1 LRIAHDRRQTKGKWP
16 ARVAGLLVLAA
27 IAAGCAAGSAFRR
40 GESLMRSGDLDMAV
54 ASYRK
59 AVQADPDNAHYKIA
73 LQRAMLAA
81 SRMHVERARQYEQME
96 QLEAALGEY
105 KLASEYD
112 PSNRLVTAK
121 VADLDRTIR
130 ERVEASRPK
139 PAIQLARERARAAT
153 TPAPLLNLNTPL
165 RAIRYNN
172 ASLREIL
179 GAIGASTG
187 INVTYDRQ
195 YQDRQYTVQLDGET
209 LEQALNQ
216 ILSVNQ
222 LSYKV
227 LSERSILVFD
237 DNAQKHGLY
246 DDQVIQTFYLSNADA
261 TELAQLLSQAFRPPG
276 IAVQPAIAPNKTAN
290 SITIRATAPVVA
302 IFERIIQQNDKPRA
316 EIVVDIEI
324 MEVNRARVKSY
335 GLNLSEYAL
344 GGIFSPEV
352 SPSSVTTP
360 STSTTTTGG
369 VTNPITNQPTTT
381 TTTTAGKSTPPS
393 QVQSPPPFNLN
404 TITRGITTA
413 DFYTAVPTAIVKFLE
428 SDINTKL
435 VAKPQ
440 LRGAEGTKL
449 TFKVGDQIP
458 VISTS
463 YLPIA
468 GGGAGTNPLSSYN
481 YKDVGVTVEIT
492 PRVTLEGEILLDVNI
507 INNSRGSDVNIG
519 GVNIPSFGNREV
531 NTRLRLRDGESNLLA
546 GLLRED
552 ERKSLTGFPGAI
564 HVPVLQQLFSQN
576 DEQITQ
582 TDVIML
588 LTPHV
593 VRSPEI
599 TEADLRPIFIG
610 SQQNLALGGLPPLLA
625 PPPAEAAPAPAPAG
639 ATPSIGQT
647 TPRGTISVPPGS
659 SPIPGTVVVPT
670 PTPAPA
676 TPPPAPFAPPPPVV
690 TPAPQTSP
698 QTPPPGAA
706 ATPPAAPAAT
716 PPAAAAQNADA
727 PPTTSPGFGV
737 AQVIVSPP
745 AGVLRVGQ
753 GPYNIPISI
762 TGAQRLSTVTLTLT
776 FDNRFLRVRTVQE
789 GSFLRSGGAN
799 VTFSQQ
805 VNGNRID
812 ITISRGADATG
823 VSGTGLLAAILFD
836 AIAPGTGTLTLSGSA
851 TGPGNTAMG
860 LQFRPVTV
868 TVQ

>member
-1 LRIAHDRRQTKGKWP
+1 MTKGRWV
-16 ARVAGLLVLAA
+16 ARLAVLLALGTLAV
-27 IAAGCAAGSAFRR
+27 GCAAGSAFRK
-40 GESLMRSGDLDMAV
+40 GEDLMRRGDLDMAV

-59 AVQADPDNAHYKIA
+59 AVQADPDNAHYKIG

-81 SRMHVERARQYEQME
+81 SRMHIDRARQYEQME

-105 KLASEYD
+105 KLAAEYD
-112 PSNRLVTAK
+112 PTNRLVTAK
-121 VADLDRTIR
+121 VAELDRTIR

-139 PAIQLARERARAAT
+139 PAIQIARERARAAT
-153 TPAPLLNLNTPL
+153 TPPPLLNLNTPL
-165 RAIRYNN
+165 RLIRYNN

-179 GAIGASTG
+179 GAIAATTG
-187 INVTYDRQ
+187 INITYDRQ
-195 YQDRQYTVQLDGET
+195 FQDRQYTVQLDGET

-227 LSERSILVFD
+227 LSERSILIFD
-237 DNAQKHGLY
+237 DTAPKHGQY

-276 IAVQPAIAPNKTAN
+276 IAIQPAIAPNKTAN

-352 SPSSVTTP
+352 SPTSTTTP
-360 STSTTTTGG
+360 TATTTTTGG

-413 DFYTAVPTAIVKFLE
+413 DFYMAVPTAVVKFLE
-428 SDINTKL
+428 SDTNTKL

-481 YKDVGVTVEIT
+481 YKDVGVNVDIT
-492 PRVTLEGEILLDVNI
+492 PRVTLEGDILLDVNI
-507 INNSRGSDVNIG
+507 QNLSRGSDVNIG

-531 NTRLRLRDGESNLLA
+531 TTRLRLRDGESNLLA

-576 DEQITQ
+576 DEAIQQ

-588 LTPHV
+588 LTPHI
-593 VRSPEI
+593 VRGPEI
-599 TEADLRPIFIG
+599 NEADLRPIFIG
-610 SQQNLALGGLPPLLA
+610 SQQNLGLGGLPPLLA

-639 ATPSIGQT
+639 PTPSIGQT
-647 TPRGTISVPPGS
+647 TPRGTIAVPSGA
-659 SPIPGTVVVPT
+659 SPIPGTVVVPN
-670 PTPAPA
+670 PPPATPAPA
-676 TPPPAPFAPPPPVV
+676 PFAAPPPVV
-690 TPAPQTSP
+690 TPAPQAP
-698 QTPPPGAA
+698 
-706 ATPPAAPAAT
+706 PPAAQAAP
-716 PPAAAAQNADA
+716 PPAAAAAPPAPAGQSADA
-727 PPTTSPGFGV
+727 PSTTSPGFGV
-737 AQVIVSPP
+737 AQVIISPP
-745 AGVLRVGQ
+745 PGVLRVGQ
-753 GPYNIPISI
+753 GPYNIPISV

-776 FDNRFLRVRTVQE
+776 FDSRFLRVRTVQE

-823 VSGTGLLAAILFD
+823 VSGTGLLAAILFE

-851 TGPGNTAMG
+851 TGPGNTPMG
-860 LQFRPVTV
+860 LQFRPVTI

>member
-1 LRIAHDRRQTKGKWP
+1 VLLAL
-16 ARVAGLLVLAA
+16 VAV
-27 IAAGCAAGSAFRR
+27 AAGCAAGSAFRR
-40 GESLMRSGDLDMAV
+40 GEDLMRKGDLDMAV

-59 AVQADPDNAHYKIA
+59 AVQTDPDNAHYKIA

-81 SRMHVERARQYEQME
+81 SRMHIDRAKQFESMD

-105 KLASEYD
+105 KLAAEYD
-112 PSNRLVTAK
+112 PTNRQVTAK
-121 VADLDRTIR
+121 VAEIDRTIR
-130 ERVEASRPK
+130 DRVEASRPK
-139 PAIQLARERARAAT
+139 PAIQLARDRARAQS
-153 TPAPLLNLNTPL
+153 TPPPLLNFNTPL
-165 RAIRYNN
+165 RRIQFNN

-179 GAIGASTG
+179 GAIGAATG
-187 INVTYDRQ
+187 VNVTYDRR
-195 YQDRQYTVQLDGET
+195 YQDRQYTVQFDGET

-227 LSERSILVFD
+227 ISERSILVFD
-237 DNAQKHGLY
+237 DTAQMHAQY

-261 TELAQLLSQAFRPPG
+261 TELAQILSQAFRPPG

-290 SITIRATAPVVA
+290 SITIRATPPVVA
-302 IFERIIQQNDKPRA
+302 IFEKIIQQNDKPRS
-316 EIVVDIEI
+316 EIVVDVEI
-324 MEVNRARVKSY
+324 LEVNRARVKSY

-413 DFYTAVPTAIVKFLE
+413 DFYTAVPTAVVKFLE
-428 SDINTKL
+428 SDTNTKL

-492 PRVTLEGEILLDVNI
+492 PRVTLESDILLDVNI

-552 ERKSLTGFPGAI
+552 ERKALVGFPGAI

-576 DEQITQ
+576 DEAITQ

-593 VRSPEI
+593 VRGPEI

-610 SQQNLALGGLPPLLA
+610 SQQNLALGGQPPLLA
-625 PPPAEAAPAPAPAG
+625 PPSSEPAQAPTNAGPNPA
-639 ATPSIGQT
+639 IGQQ
-647 TPRGTISVPPGS
+647 TPRGTIAVPPGAT
-659 SPIPGTVVVPT
+659 PIPGTVVVPN
-670 PTPAPA
+670 
-676 TPPPAPFAPPPPVV
+676 PPPPTSPPPFAAPPPVV

-698 QTPPPGAA
+698 QASQFAAPPP
-706 ATPPAAPAAT
+706 TAPAAST
-716 PPAAAAQNADA
+716 QSADPPVQA
-727 PPTTSPGFGV
+727 TTSPGFGV

-745 AGVLRVGQ
+745 AGVLHVGQ
-753 GPYNIPISI
+753 GPYNIPISV
-762 TGAQRLSTVTLTLT
+762 TGAQRLSTVTLTVT
-776 FDNRFLRVRTVQE
+776 FDNRFLKIRTVQE

-805 VNGNRID
+805 VNGNRVD
-812 ITISRGADATG
+812 ITISRAADATG

-836 AIAPGTGTLTLSGSA
+836 AVAPGTATLAVSGSA

>member
-1 LRIAHDRRQTKGKWP
+1 LRIVQA
-16 ARVAGLLVLAA
+16 ALLTLVVFAV
-27 IAAGCAAGSAFRR
+27 GCAAGSAFRK

-59 AVQADPDNAHYKIA
+59 AVQTAPDNAHYKIA

-81 SRMHVERARQYEQME
+81 SRLHIDRARQYESMD

-139 PAIQLARERARAAT
+139 PAIQVARERARAAS
-153 TPAPLLNLNTPL
+153 TPPPLLNFNQPL
-165 RAIRYNN
+165 ARTRFNN
-172 ASLREIL
+172 SSLREIL
-179 GAIGASTG
+179 AAIGASTN
-187 INVTYDRQ
+187 INITYDRQ

-237 DNAQKHGLY
+237 DNAQKHAQY

-261 TELAQLLSQAFRPPG
+261 TELAQILSQAFRPPG
-276 IAVQPAIAPNKTAN
+276 LAVQPAIAPNKTAN
-290 SITIRATAPVVA
+290 SITIRATPTVVQ
-302 IFERIIQQNDKPRA
+302 IFEKLIQQNDKPRA

-360 STSTTTTGG
+360 ASSTTTTGG

-381 TTTTAGKSTPPS
+381 TTTTSGRSTAPS

-413 DFYTAVPTAIVKFLE
+413 DFYTAVPTAVVKFLE
-428 SDINTKL
+428 SDTNTKL

-492 PRVTLEGEILLDVNI
+492 PRVTLEGDILLDVNI

-552 ERKSLTGFPGAI
+552 ERRSLTGFPGAI

-576 DEQITQ
+576 DEAIQQ

-593 VRSPEI
+593 VRGPEI

-610 SQQNLALGGLPPLLA
+610 SQQNLAVGGQPPLLA
-625 PPPAEAAPAPAPAG
+625 PAPADTTPPPPQPAS
-639 ATPSIGQT
+639 ATPTIGQT
-647 TPRGTISVPPGS
+647 TSRGTITVPQGAT
-659 SPIPGTVVVPT
+659 PIPGTVVVPNN
-670 PTPAPA
+670 PPPPAA
-676 TPPPAPFAPPPPVV
+676 TPPPFVAPPPVV
-690 TPAPQTSP
+690 TPAAPQ
-698 QTPPPGAA
+698 QTPPPGQGAQAA
-706 ATPPAAPAAT
+706 
-716 PPAAAAQNADA
+716 PPAAAAPGPANPAGNDA
-727 PPTTSPGFGV
+727 PPTTTPGFGV
-737 AQVIVSPP
+737 AQVIISPP
-745 AGVLRVGQ
+745 PGALRVGQ
-753 GPYNIPISI
+753 GPYNVPISV

-776 FDNRFLRVRTVQE
+776 FDNRFLRVRTIQE

-799 VTFSQQ
+799 VTFTQQ

-836 AIAPGTGTLTLSGSA
+836 AIAPGTGTMSLSGTA

-860 LQFRPVTV
+860 LQFRPVMV

>member
-290 SITIRATAPVVA
+290 SITIRATAPVVS

>member
-1 LRIAHDRRQTKGKWP
+1 MTKGGTLP
-16 ARVAGLLVLAA
+16 IAQRVISKRILAA
-27 IAAGCAAGSAFRR
+27 VAAAIVAAGCSAGSAL
-40 GESLMRSGDLDMAV
+40 SKGDEAMKAGDPDSAV
-54 ASYRK
+54 TFYRK
-59 AVQADPDNAHYKIA
+59 AVQGSPENATYKIA

-81 SRMHVERARQYEQME
+81 SRGHMDKAREYEQMD
-96 QLEAALGEY
+96 QLEAAVGEY
-105 KLASEYD
+105 RQASEFD
-112 PSNRLVTAK
+112 PSNRLASAK
-121 VADLDRTIR
+121 IVDLERIIR
-130 ERVEASRPK
+130 ERAEAARPK
-139 PAIQLARERARAAT
+139 PAIQLARERARAASQ
-153 TPAPLLNLNTPL
+153 PAPLFNFTTPL
-165 RAIRYNN
+165 PIIQFNN
-172 ASLREIL
+172 SPLREIL
-179 GAIGASTG
+179 SFIGASTG
-187 INVTYDRQ
+187 INIAYDRQ
-195 YQDRQYTVQLDGET
+195 YQDRNYTVQLNGAT

-216 ILSVNQ
+216 ILGINS

-227 LSERSILVFD
+227 LSERSILIFED
-237 DNAQKHGLY
+237 TPPKHQQY
-246 DDQVIQTFYLSNADA
+246 DDQVIQTFYVSNADV
-261 TELAQLLSQAFRPPG
+261 TELAQLLSQAFRPAG
-276 IAVQPAIAPNKTAN
+276 IPIQPAIAPNKAQN

-302 IFERIIQQNDKPRA
+302 IFEKLIQQNDKPHA
-316 EIVVDIEI
+316 EIVVDVEI
-324 MEVNRARVKSY
+324 MEVNRTRLKQY
-335 GLNLSEYAL
+335 GLNLSEYAI

-352 SPSSVTTP
+352 SPAGNASLTTGTTP
-360 STSTTTTGG
+360 VAGGGTQTTATGG
-369 VTNPITNQPTTT
+369 RSTAPSGVT
-381 TTTTAGKSTPPS
+381 
-393 QVQSPPPFNLN
+393 SPPPFNLN

-413 DFYTAVPTAIVKFLE
+413 DFYMAVPTAIVKFLE

-531 NTRLRLRDGESNLLA
+531 TTRLRLRDGESNLLA

-593 VRSPEI
+593 VRGPEI

-625 PPPAEAAPAPAPAG
+625 PAPAEAAPAATPAG
-639 ATPSIGQT
+639 PLPRIGET
-647 TPRGTISVPPGS
+647 TPRGTISVPSGAT
-659 SPIPGTVVVPT
+659 PIPGTVVVPN
-670 PTPAPA
+670 PAPA
-676 TPPPAPFAPPPPVV
+676 TPPPAPFSAPPPVV
-690 TPAPQTSP
+690 TPAPQASP
-698 QTPPPGAA
+698 QTPPPGAQ
-706 ATPPAAPAAT
+706 AAPPPSATAA
-716 PPAAAAQNADA
+716 PPAAAGQNADA

-753 GPYNIPISI
+753 GPYNIPISV

>member
-1 LRIAHDRRQTKGKWP
+1 
-16 ARVAGLLVLAA
+16 
-27 IAAGCAAGSAFRR
+27 
-40 GESLMRSGDLDMAV
+40 
-54 ASYRK
+54 
-59 AVQADPDNAHYKIA
+59 
-73 LQRAMLAA
+73 
-81 SRMHVERARQYEQME
+81 
-96 QLEAALGEY
+96 
-105 KLASEYD
+105 
-112 PSNRLVTAK
+112 
-121 VADLDRTIR
+121 
-130 ERVEASRPK
+130 
-139 PAIQLARERARAAT
+139 
-153 TPAPLLNLNTPL
+153 
-165 RAIRYNN
+165 
-172 ASLREIL
+172 
-179 GAIGASTG
+179 
-187 INVTYDRQ
+187 
-195 YQDRQYTVQLDGET
+195 
-209 LEQALNQ
+209 
-216 ILSVNQ
+216 
-222 LSYKV
+222 
-227 LSERSILVFD
+227 
-237 DNAQKHGLY
+237 
-246 DDQVIQTFYLSNADA
+246 
-261 TELAQLLSQAFRPPG
+261 
-276 IAVQPAIAPNKTAN
+276 
-290 SITIRATAPVVA
+290 
-302 IFERIIQQNDKPRA
+302 
-316 EIVVDIEI
+316 

-381 TTTTAGKSTPPS
+381 TTTSNGRSTAPS
-393 QVQSPPPFNLN
+393 QIQSPPPFNLN

-413 DFYTAVPTAIVKFLE
+413 DFYMAVPTAVVKFLE
-428 SDINTKL
+428 SDTNTKL

-481 YKDVGVTVEIT
+481 YKDVGVNVDIT
-492 PRVTLEGEILLDVNI
+492 PRVTLEGDILLDVNI
-507 INNSRGSDVNIG
+507 QNLSRGSDVNIG

-546 GLLRED
+546 GLLRDD
-552 ERKSLTGFPGAI
+552 ERKALVGFPGAI

-576 DEQITQ
+576 DEAITQ

-588 LTPHV
+588 LTPHI
-593 VRSPEI
+593 VRGPEI
-599 TEADLRPIFIG
+599 NEADLRPIFIG
-610 SQQNLALGGLPPLLA
+610 SQQNLALGGQLPLLA
-625 PPPAEAAPAPAPAG
+625 PAPSEAAPPAAAPANP
-639 ATPSIGQT
+639 TPSIGQT
-647 TPRGTISVPPGS
+647 TPRGTIAVPPGA
-659 SPIPGTVVVPT
+659 SPIPGTVVVPN
-670 PTPAPA
+670 PAPAPPSPAPFAAPPPVVAPPPASQNPPQASQAAAPPPQAQA
-676 TPPPAPFAPPPPVV
+676 TPPPA
-690 TPAPQTSP
+690 
-698 QTPPPGAA
+698 AA
-706 ATPPAAPAAT
+706 AAAPAA
-716 PPAAAAQNADA
+716 AGQNDA
-727 PPTTSPGFGV
+727 PPATSPGFGV

-753 GPYNIPISI
+753 GPYNIPISV

-789 GSFLRSGGAN
+789 GSFLRSGSAN

-836 AIAPGTGTLTLSGSA
+836 AIAPGTATLTVSGSA

>member
-1 LRIAHDRRQTKGKWP
+1 MTKSRWP
-16 ARVAGLLVLAA
+16 KRVTMLLVLAA
-27 IAAGCAAGSAFRR
+27 LAAGCAAGSAFRR

-54 ASYRK
+54 ASFRK
-59 AVQADPDNAHYKIA
+59 AVQADPDNAHYKIG

-81 SRMHVERARQYEQME
+81 SRLHVDRARQYEQMD

-105 KLASEYD
+105 KLAAEYD
-112 PSNRLVTAK
+112 PTNRLVTSK

-139 PAIQLARERARAAT
+139 PAIQIARERARAAT

-165 RAIRYNN
+165 RLIRYNN

-179 GAIGASTG
+179 GAIAATTG
-187 INVTYDRQ
+187 INITYDRQ

-237 DNAQKHGLY
+237 DNAQKHGQY

-413 DFYTAVPTAIVKFLE
+413 DFYLAVPTAIVKFLE

-576 DEQITQ
+576 DEAITQ

-593 VRSPEI
+593 VRGPEI

-625 PPPAEAAPAPAPAG
+625 PPPAAAEPAPTAG
-639 ATPSIGQT
+639 AMPRIGET
-647 TPRGTISVPPGS
+647 TPRGTISVPPGAT
-659 SPIPGTVVVPT
+659 PIPGTTVVPN
-670 PTPAPA
+670 PAPA
-676 TPPPAPFAPPPPVV
+676 APPQAPFAAPPPVV
-690 TPAPQTSP
+690 TPAPQASP
-698 QTPPPGAA
+698 QTPPSAAPAGPPPAAAA
-706 ATPPAAPAAT
+706 ATPPAAAG
-716 PPAAAAQNADA
+716 QNADA
-727 PPTTSPGFGV
+727 ASTTSPGFGV

-745 AGVLRVGQ
+745 PGVLRVGQ
-753 GPYNIPISI
+753 GPYNIPISV

-776 FDNRFLRVRTVQE
+776 FDSRFLRVRTVQE
-789 GSFLRSGGAN
+789 GSFLRSGSAN

-805 VNGNRID
+805 VNGNRVD

-823 VSGTGLLAAILFD
+823 VSGTGLLAAILFE
-836 AIAPGTGTLTLSGSA
+836 AIAPGTATLTLSGSA

>member
-1 LRIAHDRRQTKGKWP
+1 MTKSRWP
-16 ARVAGLLVLAA
+16 KRVTMLLVLAA
-27 IAAGCAAGSAFRR
+27 LAAGCAAGSAFRR

-54 ASYRK
+54 ASFRK
-59 AVQADPDNAHYKIA
+59 AVQADPDNAHYKIG

-81 SRMHVERARQYEQME
+81 SRLHLDRARQYEQMD

-105 KLASEYD
+105 KLAAEYD
-112 PSNRLVTAK
+112 PTNRLVTSK
-121 VADLDRTIR
+121 VAELDRTIR

-139 PAIQLARERARAAT
+139 PAIQIARERARAAT

-165 RAIRYNN
+165 RLIRYNN

-179 GAIGASTG
+179 GAIAATTG
-187 INVTYDRQ
+187 INITYDRQ

-237 DNAQKHGLY
+237 DNAQKHGQY

-413 DFYTAVPTAIVKFLE
+413 DFYLAVPTAIVKFLE

-576 DEQITQ
+576 DEAITQ

-593 VRSPEI
+593 VRGPEI

-610 SQQNLALGGLPPLLA
+610 SQQNLALGGLPPLLS
-625 PPPAEAAPAPAPAG
+625 PPPAAAEPAPTAG
-639 ATPSIGQT
+639 AMPRIGET
-647 TPRGTISVPPGS
+647 TPRGTISVPPGAT
-659 SPIPGTVVVPT
+659 PIPGTTVVPN
-670 PTPAPA
+670 PAPA
-676 TPPPAPFAPPPPVV
+676 APPQAPFAAPPPVV
-690 TPAPQTSP
+690 SPAPQASP
-698 QTPPPGAA
+698 QTPPSAAPAGPPPAAAA
-706 ATPPAAPAAT
+706 ATPPAAAG
-716 PPAAAAQNADA
+716 QNADA
-727 PPTTSPGFGV
+727 ASTTSPGFGV

-745 AGVLRVGQ
+745 PGVLRVGQ
-753 GPYNIPISI
+753 GPYNIPISV

-776 FDNRFLRVRTVQE
+776 FDSRFLRVRTVQE
-789 GSFLRSGGAN
+789 GSFLRSGSAN

-805 VNGNRID
+805 VNGNRVD

-823 VSGTGLLAAILFD
+823 VSGTGLLAAILFE
-836 AIAPGTGTLTLSGSA
+836 AIAPGTATLTLSGSA

>member
-1 LRIAHDRRQTKGKWP
+1 MTKSRWP
-16 ARVAGLLVLAA
+16 KRVTMLLVLAA
-27 IAAGCAAGSAFRR
+27 LAAGCAAGSAFRR

-54 ASYRK
+54 ASFRK
-59 AVQADPDNAHYKIA
+59 AVQADPDNAHYKIG

-81 SRMHVERARQYEQME
+81 SRLHVDRARQYEQMD

-105 KLASEYD
+105 KLAAEYD
-112 PSNRLVTAK
+112 PTNRMVTSK

-139 PAIQLARERARAAT
+139 PAIQIARERARAAT

-165 RAIRYNN
+165 RLIRYNN

-179 GAIGASTG
+179 GAIAATTG
-187 INVTYDRQ
+187 INITYDRQ

-237 DNAQKHGLY
+237 DNAQKHGQY

-413 DFYTAVPTAIVKFLE
+413 DFYLAVPTAIVKFLE

-576 DEQITQ
+576 DEAITQ

-593 VRSPEI
+593 VRGPEI

-625 PPPAEAAPAPAPAG
+625 PAPAAAEPAPTAG
-639 ATPSIGQT
+639 PLPRIGET
-647 TPRGTISVPPGS
+647 TPRGTISVPPGAT
-659 SPIPGTVVVPT
+659 PIPGTTVVPN
-670 PTPAPA
+670 PVPAA
-676 TPPPAPFAPPPPVV
+676 PPPAPFAAPPPVV
-690 TPAPQTSP
+690 TPAPQASP
-698 QTPPPGAA
+698 QTSPS
-706 ATPPAAPAAT
+706 AAPAGP
-716 PPAAAAQNADA
+716 PPAAATTPPATAGQNADA
-727 PPTTSPGFGV
+727 PPTTSPGFGI

-745 AGVLRVGQ
+745 PGVLRVGQ
-753 GPYNIPISI
+753 GPYNIPISV

-789 GSFLRSGGAN
+789 GSFLRSGSAN

-805 VNGNRID
+805 VNGNRVD

-823 VSGTGLLAAILFD
+823 VSGTGLLAAILFE
-836 AIAPGTGTLTLSGSA
+836 AIAPGTATLTLSGSA

>member
-1 LRIAHDRRQTKGKWP
+1 MTKSRWA
-16 ARVAGLLVLAA
+16 ARLAVLLALGTLAV
-27 IAAGCAAGSAFRR
+27 GCAAGSAFRK
-40 GESLMRSGDLDMAV
+40 GEDLMRRGDLDMAV

-59 AVQADPDNAHYKIA
+59 AVQADPDNAHYKIG

-81 SRMHVERARQYEQME
+81 SRMHIDRARQYEQME

-105 KLASEYD
+105 KLAAEYD
-112 PSNRLVTAK
+112 PTNRLVTSK
-121 VADLDRTIR
+121 VAELDRTIR

-153 TPAPLLNLNTPL
+153 TPPPLLNLNTPL
-165 RAIRYNN
+165 RLIRYNN
-172 ASLREIL
+172 ANLREIL
-179 GAIGASTG
+179 GAIAATTG
-187 INVTYDRQ
+187 INITYDRQ

-227 LSERSILVFD
+227 LSERSILIFD
-237 DNAQKHGLY
+237 DTAPKHAQY

-290 SITIRATAPVVA
+290 SITIRATAPVVG

-352 SPSSVTTP
+352 SPTSTTTP
-360 STSTTTTGG
+360 TATTTTTGG

-413 DFYTAVPTAIVKFLE
+413 DFYLAVPTAVVKFLE
-428 SDINTKL
+428 SDTNTKL

-481 YKDVGVTVEIT
+481 YKDVGVNVDIT
-492 PRVTLEGEILLDVNI
+492 PRVTLEGDILLDVNI
-507 INNSRGSDVNIG
+507 QNLSRGSDVNIG

-531 NTRLRLRDGESNLLA
+531 TTRLRLRDGESNLLA

-576 DEQITQ
+576 DEAISQ

-588 LTPHV
+588 LTPHI
-593 VRSPEI
+593 VRGPEI
-599 TEADLRPIFIG
+599 TESDLRPIFIG
-610 SQQNLALGGLPPLLA
+610 SQQNLGLGGSPPLLA
-625 PPPAEAAPAPAPAG
+625 PPPAEAAPPPAPAG
-639 ATPSIGQT
+639 PTPSIGQT
-647 TPRGTISVPPGS
+647 TPRGTIAVPPGA
-659 SPIPGTVVVPT
+659 SPIPGTVVVPN
-670 PTPAPA
+670 PPPATPAPA
-676 TPPPAPFAPPPPVV
+676 PFAAPPPVV
-690 TPAPQTSP
+690 TPAPQTP
-698 QTPPPGAA
+698 
-706 ATPPAAPAAT
+706 PPAAQAAP
-716 PPAAAAQNADA
+716 PPAAAAAPPAAAGQNADA
-727 PPTTSPGFGV
+727 PATTTPGFGV
-737 AQVIVSPP
+737 AQVIISPP
-745 AGVLRVGQ
+745 PGALRVGQ
-753 GPYNIPISI
+753 GPYNIPISV

-776 FDNRFLRVRTVQE
+776 FDSRFLRVRTVQE

-823 VSGTGLLAAILFD
+823 VSGTGLLAAILFE

-851 TGPGNTAMG
+851 TGPGNTPMG
-860 LQFRPVTV
+860 LQFRPVTI